1 MAKRLGLDSHLDP
14 GLTVRLL
21 RWLPILLLRLRL
33 RRRRLLRWVL
43 LRRWLILRI
52 LLLRVLL
59 LLLLLLLLLILLLL
73 LRRRWW
79 LVLLLALRLLLLS
92 GLLRWRRRWCHA
104 CWLLAAALLRRL
116 SRWRLVVAARLL
128 RLRRQ
133 RLIVARL
140 LQQLRDWEIT
150 VAAVAT
156 QLLYGGFVSL
166 VVLLR
171 RWLRRLARGRRLAP
185 ACRLA
190 RGRWGPSTI
199 PRTSTLGLGP
209 AFCHFSPPLL
219 LPLPSPHAGS
229 RRRSPLS
236 PRRWRLL
243 LLLRRR
249 RLFHAGCVLLD
260 RIDGVEGGERE
271 VELVEVLPL
280 PSVGIDAA
288 VVAGSWGHVHGVAI
302 EP

>member
-1 MAKRLGLDSHLDP
+1 LAKRLGLDSHLDP

-21 RWLPILLLRLRL
+21 RWLPILLLLLRLRL

-59 LLLLLLLLLILLLL
+59 LLLLILLL
-73 LRRRWW
+73 LRRRRR

-104 CWLLAAALLRRL
+104 CWLLATALLRRL

-156 QLLYGGFVSL
+156 QLLYRGFVSL

-190 RGRWGPSTI
+190 RGRWGASTI

-209 AFCHFSPPLL
+209 AFCHFSLPLL
-219 LPLPSPHAGS
+219 LPLPPPHAGP

-280 PSVGIDAA
+280 PSVGVDAA
-288 VVAGSWGHVHGVAI
+288 VVAGSWGHVRGVAI